1 MRPVDRGNLTLSVR
15 RDEGRI
21 KVVVDALD
29 KDNNFLNFLQ
39 IQGNVVDPDL
49 KRSTIELSQTAP
61 GRYEAAIE
69 DAEAIGNYFVNLGYR
84 GPDGVQGVISSGV
97 SVPYSD
103 EYRELR
109 SNPAT
114 LETIASLTDG
124 EVVNWKQRPDE
135 TIDPR
140 RTVDAID
147 HFRRDPKLVAPR
159 ASPPLWPSLLWLA
172 TVLFLGDV
180 AVRRVAPDVDRMRKA
195 VADQWKKLR
204 GREVAPPVE
213 YMEKLKSRKAEVG
226 EQLDRSRAAT
236 RFEAPPPAATV
247 LSDEPLPQGRAVV
260 DAARA
265 ARVKPEGSSLAP
277 EQKPPEHESYT
288 NRLLKA
294 KQKVWEER
302 EKEKS
307 KGNP

>member
-1 MRPVDRGNLTLSVR
+1 
-15 RDEGRI
+15 
-21 KVVVDALD
+21 
-29 KDNNFLNFLQ
+29 
-39 IQGNVVDPDL
+39 
-49 KRSTIELSQTAP
+49 
-61 GRYEAAIE
+61 
-69 DAEAIGNYFVNLGYR
+69 
-84 GPDGVQGVISSGV
+84 
-97 SVPYSD
+97 
-103 EYRELR
+103 
-109 SNPAT
+109 
-114 LETIASLTDG
+114 
-124 EVVNWKQRPDE
+124 
-135 TIDPR
+135 
-140 RTVDAID
+140 
-147 HFRRDPKLVAPR
+147 KLVAPR
-159 ASPPLWPSLLWLA
+159 AYTPLWPTLLWLA

-204 GREVAPPVE
+204 GQEVAPPVE

-236 RFEAPPPAATV
+236 RFEASPPAATV
-247 LSDEPLPQGRAVV
+247 LPDEPLPQGRAVV

-277 EQKPPEHESYT
+277 EQQPPEHESYT

-302 EKEKS
+302 EKEKR